1 MTKTRRL
8 LFEILSEE
16 IPAGYIRS
24 AADALREFAEKKF
37 AEAGLPHGAVR
48 TLATPRRLALI
59 VDGLPERQETRTKK
73 VTGPPKKA
81 AVAPDG
87 SFTPVAAG
95 FAAKH
100 GKKPG
105 DLKTETT
112 PKGEYLY
119 LTVEETGRDTAL
131 VAQEILRQAVTAL
144 PFRKTMRW
152 GNGDLRFARPIRSI
166 VAMFGSEAL
175 DASVEGL
182 KSGVTTRGHRF
193 ASNGA
198 VTVKSADDYEAALE
212 MAGVIAD
219 PAKRKK
225 LIESQFEELKRS
237 GVIPIRDE
245 ALEEEVCYLTEKP
258 VAVTGSFKEGYLDLP
273 RELLV
278 TVMRHHQR
286 YFPAE
291 SPDGG
296 LTNRF
301 VAFSN
306 TKCSD
311 MGNVRRGYER
321 VLEARLSDARF
332 FFDED
337 RKHPLQHFQQKLAG
351 ITYMKGLGTVADK
364 VERMRRTSE
373 SVARAL
379 LSQNLV
385 DAQTALDVERAAE
398 LCKFDLATQMVFEFP
413 ELQGIMGREYA
424 KAAGVSKPV
433 ADAIDQHYR
442 PRFAGDVLPETPTAA
457 IVALA
462 DKMDAI
468 CGCFALGMIPTGSED
483 PFSLRRHALGVI
495 RILLDGGIKL
505 PLRELILV
513 SAQNLPEGLKADF
526 GKVAEFFAERI
537 KTEFKARR
545 GLDYDVV
552 EAVLEAGNSS
562 LLLPDLLKICE
573 ALAEM
578 KKLPYAQDLSI
589 TFRRAANI
597 TKGKEGMVTGKVELN
612 ENLLGETSEKELYN
626 KFLESEKKVAPLKGK
641 KEYGK
646 ALREIADIR
655 VQIDRFFDSVMVMDA
670 AKPELMNNRIA
681 LLRKVTGL
689 FGDMAD
695 FSKLVF

>member
-1 MTKTRRL
+1 MTKTRKL

-16 IPAGYIRS
+16 IPAGYIRP
-24 AADALREFAEKKF
+24 AADALREFAEKKL
-37 AEAGLPHGAVR
+37 AEAGLPHGPIS

-105 DLKTETT
+105 DLRTETT

-119 LTVEETGRDTAL
+119 LTIEETGRDTAL
-131 VAQEILRQAVTAL
+131 VAEEILRQAVTAL

-166 VAMFGSEAL
+166 VAMFGAEAL

-182 KSGVTTRGHRF
+182 KSGVATLGHRF

-212 MAGVIAD
+212 KAGVIAD

-225 LIESQFEELKRS
+225 LIESQFEELKKS

-245 ALEEEVCYLTEKP
+245 GLEEEVCYLTEKP

-278 TVMRHHQR
+278 TVMKHHQR

-291 SPDGG
+291 GPDGKI
-296 LTNRF
+296 TNRF

-306 TKCSD
+306 TRCAD

-337 RKHPLQHFQQKLAG
+337 RKHPLEHFQQKLGG
-351 ITYMKGLGTVADK
+351 ITYMKGLGTIADK
-364 VERMRRTSE
+364 VGRIRKVSE

-379 LSQNLV
+379 QSKNAL
-385 DAQTALDVERAAE
+385 DAQAVLDAERAAE

-424 KAAGVSKPV
+424 KARGVPKNV
-433 ADAIDQHYR
+433 ADVIDQHYR
-442 PRFAGDVLPETPTAA
+442 PRFSGDVLPDTPTAA
-457 IVALA
+457 VTALA
-462 DKMDAI
+462 DKIDTI

-483 PFSLRRHALGVI
+483 PFSLRRHALGII
-495 RILLDGGIKL
+495 RILLEKDM
-505 PLRELILV
+505 PLALGDLV
-513 SAQNLPEGLKADF
+513 KIGNANLPNGLKAAGVQSF
-526 GKVAEFFAERI
+526 NIERV
-537 KTEFKARR
+537 KFEFKNRR
-545 GLDYDVV
+545 NIDHDVAD
-552 EAVLEAGNSS
+552 AVLFADTAHYY
-562 LLLPDLLKICE
+562 LADLLGICV

-597 TKGKEGMVTGKVELN
+597 TKGKEGMVKGPVELN
-612 ENLLGETSEKELYN
+612 ENLLAEAAEKELYN
-626 KFLESEKKVAPLKGK
+626 KCLELEKTVVPLKQK
-641 KEYGK
+641 REYGEALK
-646 ALREIADIR
+646 AIAEMR
-655 VQIDRFFDSVMVMDA
+655 FQIDMFFDSVMVMDA
-670 AKPELMNNRIA
+670 AKPELMYNRIA